1 MATIISGDTGVNK
14 ITDGSIALA
23 DLSATGTASSST
35 FLRGDNSWAA
45 AGGVTHL
52 GTMTTTSGT
61 SQTITGLDFTSYSVL
76 IFIIAQ
82 VSHSDTGGSRKLQ
95 IGIAGNSDYAVGDA
109 VANGNCSIGQMI
121 FDLRSNI
128 GHCAQAPA
136 NTPITSGSHFT
147 GGGTGHLRY
156 DIGTN
161 LRSSSSTS
169 VSCSWESGA
178 TFDNGKIEV
187 YGCK

>member
-1 MATIISGDTGVNK
+1 MSSVKISGDTSGV
-14 ITDGSIALA
+14 ITLA
-23 DLSATGTASSST
+23 APAVAGTNTITLPASTGTIS
-35 FLRGDNSWAA
+35 L
-45 AGGVTHL
+45 GGVTHL

-61 SQTITGLDFTSYSVL
+61 TQTITGLDFTELNLL
-76 IFIIAQ
+76 IFVVAQ

-95 IGIAGNSDYAVGDA
+95 IGIAGNADFAVGDA

-128 GHCAQAPA
+128 GHFAQSPG
-136 NTPITSGSHFT
+136 NTPITSGSDFV

-156 DIGTN
+156 NIGTN

-169 VSCSWESGA
+169 VSCSWESSA

-187 YGCK
+187 YGLK